1 MTLKVS
7 KKQADAVRVSRRQYD
22 DYLGLWIDLP
32 FSEEEVEACG
42 IHTEASE
49 KPTQGVQSIVGSLVA
64 DTMLF
69 VCMLLSS
76 TFLIVSLVPYINR

>member
-32 FSEEEVEACG
+32 FSEEEVDS
-42 IHTEASE
+42 TVPE

>member
-22 DYLGLWIDLP
+22 DYLGIWLYTD
-32 FSEEEVEACG
+32 EVEYEEP
-42 IHTEASE
+42 HVDTHDVTE
-49 KPTQGVQSIVGSLVA
+49 GVQNIIGSLIA

>member
-1 MTLKVS
+1 MSKVTVT
-7 KKQADAVRVSRRQYD
+7 KKQYD

-32 FSEEEVEACG
+32 FSEEE

-64 DTMLF
+64 DTALF
-69 VCMLLSS
+69 VCMLLSGAFMIMS
-76 TFLIVSLVPYINR
+76 FVPYVNH

>member
-7 KKQADAVRVSRRQYD
+7 KKQADVVRVSRRQYD

-32 FSEEEVEACG
+32 FSEEEVDS
-42 IHTEASE
+42 TVPE

-69 VCMLLSS
+69 VCMLLFS

>member
-7 KKQADAVRVSRRQYD
+7 KKQADVVRVSRRQYD

-32 FSEEEVEACG
+32 FSEEEVDS
-42 IHTEASE
+42 TVPE

>member
-1 MTLKVS
+1 MSKVTVT
-7 KKQADAVRVSRRQYD
+7 KKQYD

-32 FSEEEVEACG
+32 FSEEE

-64 DTMLF
+64 DTALF

-76 TFLIVSLVPYINR
+76 AFLVFSLVPYVGGH

>member
-7 KKQADAVRVSRRQYD
+7 KKQD

-32 FSEEEVEACG
+32 FSEEEVDS
-42 IHTEASE
+42 TVPE
-49 KPTQGVQSIVGSLVA
+49 KPLQGVQSIVGSLVA

>member
-7 KKQADAVRVSRRQYD
+7 KKQD

-32 FSEEEVEACG
+32 FSEEEVDS
-42 IHTEASE
+42 TVPE